1 MIRAVPPRRAPSEPP
16 VPQERWEFTEAEHG
30 VRVDPAHA
38 TLGLG
43 AFALLLTGAAWTAP
57 LGWLAWFDL
66 PLAFL
71 LFVASAWIALLEP
84 RRIGAAL
91 PGVIACG
98 AAVAIAVVHL
108 FAAPAHPWLR

>member
-1 MIRAVPPRRAPSEPP
+1 MPSRRAPSEPP
-16 VPQERWEFTEAEHG
+16 DPQERWEFTESGHG
-30 VRVDPAHA
+30 VRMDPAHT

-43 AFALLLTGAAWTAP
+43 ACALLVTGAAWTPP

-84 RRIGAAL
+84 RRIAAAL
-91 PGVIACG
+91 PGVLVCA
-98 AAVAIAVVHL
+98 AAVAIAIVHL
-108 FAAPAHPWLR
+108 FAVPSHPWLR